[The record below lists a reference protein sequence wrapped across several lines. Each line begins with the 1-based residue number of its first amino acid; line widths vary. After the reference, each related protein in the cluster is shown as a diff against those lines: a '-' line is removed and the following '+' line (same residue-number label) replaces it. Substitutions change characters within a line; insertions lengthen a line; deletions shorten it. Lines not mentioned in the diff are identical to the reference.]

1 MGQMKKWK
9 PAKNSKGKEK
19 VTKVRPTKT
28 KRKMFFIFA
37 SLNQHIGLRLNFLFS
52 ICLLLTIAIIVS
64 FVNVFNMRIMENDFL
79 SSCEYNINAAVALKD
94 SKLASTAKTADIL
107 ASTES
112 IQNGL
117 AFSNT
122 LYLSPIAG
130 QYCDDWVTSIMFL
143 DNNGSSMFSSRSNLK
158 DLIKTSTVKSA
169 LEGVTRNAL
178 ECYSNNI
185 TAITA
190 QPIFKDNRQV
200 GVVVVSVLL
209 NDEEALD
216 ELKSTSGA
224 EFSIIKDATHI
235 ATTLQVD
242 GERIV
247 DTQIPQEVYDHVQS
261 GQVYS
266 GKNELD
272 NEDFAVTY
280 LPLTD
285 SNGTVIGSLF
295 TGKSLKSVY
304 DQNSQTTLG
313 AVIMGVVLFFIM
325 NILLSRFIN
334 RSIVKPLSRIVTFST
349 QVAEGNLGLGG
360 ELDEQYQY
368 NQQNEIAQVFFA
380 QLATVHS
387 IKDYIGEL
395 DHVLTDLSRGI
406 LTTQTVHEYKGD
418 FVGIRDALVRVQQQL
433 ITSMDKISDSSNIL
447 TLSSDEISVA
457 SQALAQGASEQA
469 STVEELTATVDSIF
483 ARVNDTAQKAATA
496 SVKAVAVGESVN
508 HGNQQVDEM
517 LDAMQR
523 IREGS
528 AQIEKIIKTIED
540 IAFQTNILAL
550 NAAVEA
556 ARAGA
561 AGKGFAVVAD
571 EVRNLASKSADAA
584 RNTSELIQHSLQTV
598 NQGTK
603 IASRTVT
610 VMKDIVTSVDDVIE
624 TIEEISNANEEQAI
638 AMGQI
643 QSGLGQVATVVHN
656 NSASAEES
664 AATAQELSLQAKN
677 LDNLV
682 SAFKIR

>member
-1 MGQMKKWK
+1 
-9 PAKNSKGKEK
+9 
-19 VTKVRPTKT
+19 
-28 KRKMFFIFA
+28 
-37 SLNQHIGLRLNFLFS
+37 
-52 ICLLLTIAIIVS
+52 
-64 FVNVFNMRIMENDFL
+64 MENDFL

-571 EVRNLASKSADAA
+571 EVRNLAGKSAESAKNTAA
-584 RNTSELIQHSLQTV
+584 LIESSLAAIER
-598 NQGTK
+598 GSK
-603 IASRTVT
+603 IVA
-610 VMKDIVTSVDDVIE
+610 E
-624 TIEEISNANEEQAI
+624 TAKSLEEVVSGSQKSTEV
-638 AMGQI
+638 I
-643 QSGLGQVATVVHN
+643 QSIADACTLEAQSIVQVNAGVEQISSVVQT
-656 NSASAEES
+656 NSATAEES
-664 AATAQELSLQAKN
+664 AAASEELSSQAQLLKG
-677 LDNLV
+677 LLSKFQLKSDR
-682 SAFKIR
+682 SAELELEELRKEAHGERTPVEKYDKY